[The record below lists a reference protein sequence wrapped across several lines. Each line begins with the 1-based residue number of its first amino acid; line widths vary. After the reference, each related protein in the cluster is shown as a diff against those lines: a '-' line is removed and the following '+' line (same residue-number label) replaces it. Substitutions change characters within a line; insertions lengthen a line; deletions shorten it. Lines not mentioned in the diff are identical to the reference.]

1 MRKAVSLLVVTGLPV
16 LASWTCAGN
25 PGPGDPGYPFNLQ
38 GVYGGQVLVEGEAFG
53 VNLEVR
59 TGSEG
64 VLEGTYQVTAPI
76 RMEGPVTGSVAA
88 DSVSFSLEYL
98 NPMDGCGGI
107 LEGNGTVAEGGASF
121 SGRARVN
128 DSCGGYLAGTFSFR
142 RQ

>member
-1 MRKAVSLLVVTGLPV
+1 MRKAASLLVAVGLTV
-16 LASWTCAGN
+16 LVSWTCAGN

-38 GVYGGQVLVEGEAFG
+38 GGYGGQVLLEGEAFG

-59 TGSEG
+59 TGPG
-64 VLEGTYQVTAPI
+64 GFLEGIYQVTAPI
-76 RMEGPVTGSVAA
+76 RMDGPLTGSVAA

-107 LEGNGTVAEGGASF
+107 LDGHGTVAEGGASF

-128 DSCGGYLAGTFSFR
+128 DSCAGYLAGTFSFR
-142 RQ
+142 RE